1 MIELDLAR
9 MRAEAVLVLKMY
21 PVLAPGDW
29 RRRFD
34 YFLRLPK
41 LAADVLALLGRVEE
55 LEYKNSALS
64 WLLGEGGG
72 EIPFRLPDAMEQL
85 RARVAELE
93 AQLIAARA
101 EQVTR

>member
-1 MIELDLAR
+1 VSAALRGLERLGGDL
-9 MRAEAVLVLKMY
+9 
-21 PVLAPGDW
+21 
-29 RRRFD
+29 
-34 YFLRLPK
+34 
-41 LAADVLALLGRVEE
+41 LALLGRVEE